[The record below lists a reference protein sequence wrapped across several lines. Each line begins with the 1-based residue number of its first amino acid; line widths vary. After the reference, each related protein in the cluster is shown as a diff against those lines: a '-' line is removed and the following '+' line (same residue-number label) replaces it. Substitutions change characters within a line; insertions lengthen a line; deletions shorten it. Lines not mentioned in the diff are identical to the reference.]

1 MSAEA
6 ALREAIHVDTARNL
20 FKVSRRNFTD
30 PAILEAEQAQIFDRC
45 WLYLGHASE
54 LASPG
59 DFVTRVVAGRPIVF
73 TRDKAGE
80 LHALFNTCPHRG
92 ATVCR
97 ERQGNAKA
105 FQCFY
110 HGWTFDQD
118 GALRGQPGKE
128 SYDENFNAD
137 GGGNMVHVPRFE
149 VYRDFAFVCFD
160 PNAESLVDYLAG
172 GAEYLDLVADQS
184 EAGMAIV
191 GGTQEYSI
199 RANWKLLTENSI
211 DGYHA
216 ATTHATY
223 LDYLK
228 GTAGALAKVG
238 LNGVGRDLGNGHAC
252 VEYTAPWG
260 RPVAQWIPAWGEDG
274 KREVEAIHA
283 RLVERFGR
291 DKADRLAFRNRNL
304 LIFPNLII
312 NDVMAITIR
321 TFYPTSPD
329 LMQVCAWAIA
339 PSDESEWARKFRL
352 FNFLE
357 FLGPGGFA
365 TPDDVE
371 ALEHCQRGFQNVK
384 EARWNDISK
393 GMGLA
398 EPSFDD
404 EIQMRAFWS
413 TWNERMLAAS
423 GA

>member
-1 MSAEA
+1 MNAEA
-6 ALREAIHVDTARNL
+6 DLGEAILVDNKRNQ
-20 FKVSRRNFTD
+20 FKVSRRNFVD
-30 PAILEAEQAQIFDRC
+30 ADILRMEREKIFDRC

-54 LASPG
+54 LANPG
-59 DFVTRVVAGRPIVF
+59 DYLTRDVAGRPILF
-73 TRDKAGE
+73 TRDKTGT

-92 ATVCR
+92 AQVCR
-97 ERQGNAKA
+97 ERHGNAKA

-110 HGWTFDQD
+110 HGWSFDQD
-118 GALRGQPGKE
+118 GSLRGMPGKE
-128 SYDENFNAD
+128 SYDVDFNAD

-149 VYRDFAFVCFD
+149 LYRDFAFVCFNSEA
-160 PNAESLVDYLAG
+160 PPLTEFLAG
-172 GAEYLDLVADQS
+172 GREYLDLVADQS

-238 LNGVGRDLGNGHAC
+238 LSGVGRDLGNGHAV
-252 VEYTAPWG
+252 VEYSAPWG

-283 RLVERFGR
+283 RLVERFGQE
-291 DKADRLAFRNRNL
+291 KADRLAYRNRNL

-312 NDVMAITIR
+312 NDVMAITVR
-321 TFYPTSPD
+321 TFYPTAPD

-339 PSDESEWARKFRL
+339 PSEESEWARKFRL

-413 TWNERMLAAS
+413 TWNEYLQAGAA
-423 GA
+423 A